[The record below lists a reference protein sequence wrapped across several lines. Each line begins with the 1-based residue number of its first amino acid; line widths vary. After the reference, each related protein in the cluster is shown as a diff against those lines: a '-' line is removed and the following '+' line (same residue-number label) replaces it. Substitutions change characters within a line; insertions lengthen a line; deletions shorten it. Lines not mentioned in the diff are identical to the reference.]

1 MRLLRHQRRLVEARQ
16 NELQLARIG
25 VDVADGEDALF
36 AGLEFRRVDGDQI
49 LFEIEAPIGD
59 RTELHGEA
67 EKGKH
72 DLGRLLEGRTVG
84 ALHRHR
90 TELAALPVE
99 LGDLTELEADVAL
112 LDEGEHLLHRGGR
125 RAELGAPMQQRQR
138 LGDRLQVQGPI
149 ERIVAAADDEHVAAP
164 EMLHLAH
171 RVEHRS
177 AFILLDAGKRR
188 ALRREGSAAGGD
200 HHHLGFKHGIRVGLQ
215 PEAAVEALEDS
226 QPAG

>member
-1 MRLLRHQRRLVEARQ
+1 MRPKNGQ
-16 NELQLARIG
+16 
-25 VDVADGEDALF
+25 
-36 AGLEFRRVDGDQI
+36 
-49 LFEIEAPIGD
+49 
-59 RTELHGEA
+59 
-67 EKGKH
+67 H
-72 DLGRLLEGRTVG
+72 DLGRLLEDRTVG

-112 LDEGEHLLHRGGR
+112 LDEGEHLLHRSGR
-125 RAELGAPMQQRQR
+125 RAELGAPMQQGQR

-149 ERIVAAADDEHVAAP
+149 ERRVAAADDEHVAAP

-171 RVEHRS
+171 RIEHRS

-188 ALRREGSAAGGD
+188 ALRREGSAAGGN

-215 PEAAVEALEDS
+215 PEAAVEALETLNPLVEVEGGSERLDLVHELVGQLLAGDDG
-226 QPAG
+226 QPGNVVDRLLGIELGALAPGAIENVDDMAFDVD